1 MRIKHLLAVSILAV
15 SMTAMAQ
22 TGKGG
27 TWTLG
32 DCLDYAI
39 KNNISLQKQQLNRLS
54 AVEDVKQSQ
63 KALLPT
69 LSANTSQMVGWRP
82 WINDQTTTVA
92 NGTLTNK
99 ISKTYYNGS
108 YGVNA
113 NWTVWNGNKNRNT
126 IKLNKLTEQK
136 AELDSAATALQLKEQ
151 IASLYVQIL

>member
-1 MRIKHLLAVSILAV
+1 MRIKHLLAISILAV

-63 KALLPT
+63 KPCCPHSVPT
-69 LSANTSQMVGWRP
+69 HHRWWDGDHGLTTKRP
-82 WINDQTTTVA
+82 Q
-92 NGTLTNK
+92 
-99 ISKTYYNGS
+99 
-108 YGVNA
+108 
-113 NWTVWNGNKNRNT
+113 
-126 IKLNKLTEQK
+126 
-136 AELDSAATALQLKEQ
+136 
-151 IASLYVQIL
+151 